1 MKTAPLQY
9 AILALLCA
17 SLLGCQPE
25 PQGKD
30 KTTEKP
36 SYERLVS
43 LSGSITE
50 LLFVL
55 GQGDKIVGV
64 DVTSTYPAE
73 KVAELPKLGHVRQLN
88 VEALLSLQP
97 DLVLAERTDEA
108 SDALQQLEKAGVA
121 VLWLD
126 ASFTLEKP
134 LAQAAI
140 ISEQLGLE
148 SELKQLRQRYAADR
162 QQLEQARQSIEVSP
176 SVLFIYARGK
186 GSLMVA
192 GENTAASA
200 MIELAGGQNAISSFE
215 GFRALS
221 AEGLMQAQPEVLLLF
236 DSGLQSL
243 SGVEGLLQVPG
254 LAQTPAGQQGH
265 IIGMDGLYLLG
276 FTPRAARAAT
286 ELSRELQA
294 ITNSYSLNEAVK

>member
-1 MKTAPLQY
+1 MKKTPLISY
-9 AILALLCA
+9 LLCA
-17 SLLGCQPE
+17 LLTAGLLSCQPE
-25 PQGKD
+25 PQGRGAA
-30 KTTEKP
+30 TESP

-50 LLFVL
+50 LLYEL
-55 GQGDKIVGV
+55 GQGDKIVGI
-64 DVTSTYPAE
+64 DVTSTYPE
-73 KVAELPKLGHVRQLN
+73 KEVAQIPKLGHVRQLN

-108 SDALQQLEKAGVA
+108 SAALQQLEGAGVE

-126 ASFTLEKP
+126 GSFTLDKP
-134 LAQAAI
+134 LAQAEQ
-140 ISEQLGLE
+140 ISKKLGLDQE
-148 SELKQLRQRYAADR
+148 LERLKQAYESDKAKLAT
-162 QQLEQARQSIEVSP
+162 ARQAMEGTP
-176 SVLFIYARGK
+176 KVLFIYARGK

-192 GENTAASA
+192 GKNTAASA
-200 MIELAGGQNAISSFE
+200 MIELAGGQNAVQSFE

-243 SGVEGLLQVPG
+243 GGVEGLLQVPG

-286 ELSRELQA
+286 DLSQQLQTLSDA
-294 ITNSYSLNEAVK
+294 YTLN

>member
-1 MKTAPLQY
+1 MNRFLIHFLGILTLGLSLNACQNAPS
-9 AILALLCA
+9 A
-17 SLLGCQPE
+17 
-25 PQGKD
+25 
-30 KTTEKP
+30 TEQATQEA

-43 LSGSITE
+43 LSGSVTE
-50 LLFVL
+50 LLYEL
-55 GQGDKIVGV
+55 EQGDKIVGV

-73 KVAELPKLGHVRQLN
+73 QVTQVPKLGHVRQLN

-108 SDALQQLEKAGVA
+108 SAALQQLEAAGVE

-126 ASFTLEKP
+126 GSFTLDKP
-134 LAQAAI
+134 LAQA
-140 ISEQLGLE
+140 EQIGKKLGLNEELE
-148 SELKQLRQRYAADR
+148 SLRKTYEADKAR
-162 QQLEQARQSIEVSP
+162 LQQARQAMEETP
-176 SVLFIYARGK
+176 TVLFIYARGK

-192 GENTAASA
+192 GKNTAASA
-200 MIELAGGQNAISSFE
+200 MIELAGGQNAVQSFE

-221 AEGLMQAQPEVLLLF
+221 AEGLMEAQPEVLLLF

-243 SGVEGLLQVPG
+243 GGVEGLLQIPG

-276 FTPRAARAAT
+276 FTPRAARAAVD
-286 ELSRELQA
+286 LSERLQA
-294 ITNSYSLNEAVK
+294 LPDAYTLN